1 MSDTEYAKGG
11 GQLGRT
17 RDFTKEEDRFR
28 GRPNPPVVKTDDNFG
43 KEGGKQTVSPPCH
56 EPKDG
61 KVLPTVMP
69 RC

>member
-11 GQLGRT
+11 GKLGRA
-17 RDFTKEEDRFR
+17 RDFMKEEDRFR
-28 GRPNPPVVKTDDNFG
+28 GRPNPPEVKTDDTFG
-43 KEGGKQTVSPPCH
+43 KEGGKSECAPPSR
-56 EPKDG
+56 G